1 MEILSVTLTNFKT
14 HRDRHVE
21 FQPGTNAICGQN
33 GAGKTSILE
42 AIAWVLFNYQG
53 DYAKEDLI
61 RNGSSSAQAR
71 VCLVSALDGRTY
83 EVQRCT
89 SRGYTLYDPQLQER
103 LPYSRIKDEVMPW
116 LRQHLGV
123 PAGTDLAQL
132 FARTIGV
139 PQGTFTA
146 DFLLPTAE
154 RKGVFDKILKVD
166 EYQAVYKQL
175 NGLRRYAE
183 AQVQALERD
192 LAQYEEQLQAW
203 PEWQR
208 RHHQAQAQL
217 QADEARLQQLTTD
230 LTALQTQRQQLQAE
244 VDALQALQTQAQTL
258 TSEMTGR
265 ERSLELLQQGLEQAN
280 RAVAICETQ
289 RSAYEAYQGA
299 EATLGE
305 LNQRYQARQRLDS
318 QHRQCQ
324 GQVTQHQAEVTRLEL
339 QLESFSRTE
348 AELQQLQPAIE
359 QQQTVE
365 TQLNQVNQQLQQL
378 QQARLEHQAA
388 QRQLTTLESRLTQ
401 VQQQID
407 ALQTQQA
414 QLQDLPELVQRCD
427 RIRQHLSRLEAAQQF
442 EADLRQLVDRHQ
454 TRHQDYRQQVE
465 AVLTLMASLQ
475 QSLPLLTQEAVT
487 SLEQALE
494 TGLALNQDMLQ
505 ALQEILADLQG
516 QTDPDIL
523 TQQLTA
529 LEQQVQQR
537 YRQQAA
543 VAQLPEKQQQQQQL
557 QADQA
562 QLQTTLAT
570 LAETLAATAPLNQ
583 QQSDLTAALA
593 ALQDPRGQGQVL
605 QRSLQQRP
613 QVQRQ
618 YNQMQATQARLQ
630 QTLKD
635 LERQL
640 QAFADLDDAI
650 EQQRQIQATHQAGY
664 HQYLQHQQ
672 EAQRQPRVAA
682 ELQQAQAELTADQ
695 SQLARVQQ
703 QLQTQQQRVDPQQL
717 AQIEQRHRELQSQVD
732 RLGGSL
738 PQQRQRLQELE
749 QQLADLKQVAAR
761 RDRTLA
767 DRKRCD
773 RIRRF
778 INVARRT
785 YKEAGPRIT
794 ERYVQQITREADRLL
809 RDLLNRP
816 NIALDWT
823 RDYEI
828 QVQEGPHRRRFLNLS
843 GGEQMCAA
851 LAVRLA
857 LLKVLADIDVA
868 FFDEPTT
875 NMDRARRESL
885 AEAIARIKSFRQLFV
900 ISHDD
905 TFEKVTENLVLV
917 ERQD

>member
-1 MEILSVTLTNFKT
+1 MEILSVSLSNFKT
-14 HRDRHVE
+14 HRDRHFD

-42 AIAWVLFNYQG
+42 AIAWALFNYQG

-61 RNGSSSAQAR
+61 RNGSGSAQVR
-71 VCLVSALDGRTY
+71 VRLVSALDGRTY

-123 PAGTDLAQL
+123 PAGTDLGQL

-146 DFLLPTAE
+146 DFLLSAAE

-203 PEWQR
+203 QEWQQ
-208 RHHQAQAQL
+208 RHQQAQAQL
-217 QADEARLQQLTTD
+217 QTDEARAQQLTAE
-230 LTALQTQRQQLQAE
+230 LTTLQTQRQQLHTE
-244 VDALQALQTQAQTL
+244 FEALQALQGQVQTL
-258 TSEMTGR
+258 TAEIAGQD
-265 ERSLELLQQGLEQAN
+265 RSLTLLQQSLERAN
-280 RAVAICETQ
+280 QAVAICQ
-289 RSAYEAYQGA
+289 AHRSAYEAYQGA
-299 EATLGE
+299 EASLNE
-305 LNQRYQARQRLDS
+305 LNQHYQARQRLDNRY
-318 QHRQCQ
+318 RQCQ
-324 GQVTQHQAEVTRLEL
+324 GQVSQHQAEVTRLLL
-339 QLESFSRTE
+339 QLESFSQTE
-348 AELQQLQPAIE
+348 AELQRLQPAIK
-359 QQQTVE
+359 QQQ
-365 TQLNQVNQQLQQL
+365 QLESQLEQVNQQLQQL
-378 QQARLEHQAA
+378 QQARLEHQAV
-388 QRQLTTLESRLTQ
+388 QRQLATLESHCRQ
-401 VQQQID
+401 GQQQIEV
-407 ALQTQQA
+407 LQAQQA

-427 RIRQHLSRLEAAQQF
+427 RIRQHLSRLQAAQQF
-442 EADLRQLVDRHQ
+442 EADLQQLVDRHQ
-454 TRHQDYRQQVE
+454 SRYQDYRHQVE
-465 AVLTLMASLQ
+465 AVLEQMAAWQ
-475 QSLPLLTQEAVT
+475 QSLPLLTQDAIT
-487 SLEQALE
+487 SLEQTLE
-494 TGLALNQDMLQ
+494 TGLSLNQDMLQ
-505 ALQEILADLQG
+505 ALQAILADLHG
-516 QTDPDIL
+516 QTDAEAL
-523 TQQLTA
+523 SQQLTG

-543 VAQLPEKQQQQQQL
+543 VAQLPEKQQQQQQF
-557 QADQA
+557 QAEQA
-562 QLQTTLAT
+562 QLQASLAA
-570 LAETLAATAPLNQ
+570 LAEQLTATAPLSQ
-583 QQSDLTAALA
+583 HQAELTAALA
-593 ALQDPRGQGQVL
+593 ALQDPRGQYQVL

-613 QVQRQ
+613 QVQQQ
-618 YNQMQATQARLQ
+618 YDQVQAVQATLQ

-635 LERQL
+635 LEQQL
-640 QAFADLDDAI
+640 QTFADLDGRI
-650 EQQRQIQATHQAGY
+650 QQQQQIQATHQPGY

-672 EAQRQPRVAA
+672 EAQRQPQLAV
-682 ELQQAQAELTADQ
+682 EVQQAQAELTALQ
-695 SQLARVQQ
+695 TQLAQVQQ
-703 QLQTQQQRVDPQQL
+703 QLHSQQQRVDPQQL
-717 AQIEQRHRELQSQVD
+717 TQIEQRHREVQSQVD
-732 RLGGSL
+732 RLQGSL

-749 QQLADLKQVAAR
+749 QQLAALKQVAAQ
-761 RDRTLA
+761 RDRTLV

-794 ERYVQQITREADRLL
+794 ERYVQHITREADRLL
-809 RDLLNRP
+809 RELLNRS
-816 NIALDWT
+816 NVALEWT

-828 QVQEGPHRRRFLNLS
+828 QVQEGAHRRRFLNLS

-885 AEAIARIKSFRQLFV
+885 AEAIAQIKSFRQLFV

-905 TFEKVTENLVLV
+905 TFEKVTENLVML